1 MKVKSPPE
9 KGPVAYTALSIQPSG
24 SQYVIVEIDLD
35 ASDNIL
41 SVKRSEPGA
50 WFYIAYQQKRRA
62 AQLWT
67 AFLRDAS

>member
-1 MKVKSPPE
+1 MKVKASPE

-24 SQYVIVEIDLD
+24 NLYVIVEIELD

-67 AFLRDAS
+67 AFPKVSS